1 MAGLQRDRIGQR
13 PYHEHTGDNICPNMV
28 RGIDYLRDPR
38 LNKVR
43 FGVFG
48 CVCVCVCLGVEMM
61 CVCVLWVLKRGV
73 FGCVWV
79 WWLKRGVL
87 GVC

>member
-43 FGVFG
+43 FV
-48 CVCVCVCLGVEMM
+48 CVCVCVCVFGSGNDM
-61 CVCVLWVLKRGV
+61 CVCVVGV
-73 FGCVWV
+73 EKGCVWV